1 MQITPFI
8 YVEKTRNYDAS
19 KWSHSNATTECL
31 QGKILEQIDRIR
43 IEHTQYISELAKY
56 SNDVAI
62 STDTNRS
69 DEESRNLY
77 NLTLNG
83 LKLLS
88 KWTNTVLE
96 LVKLY
101 NLDSSFNNILFV
113 LFFFLK
119 QKV

>member
-1 MQITPFI
+1 M
-8 YVEKTRNYDAS
+8 
-19 KWSHSNATTECL
+19 HSNATSECL

-62 STDTNRS
+62 SKDTKRS
-69 DEESRNLY
+69 DDECRNLY

-96 LVKLY
+96 LVIIE
-101 NLDSSFNNILFV
+101 FNVII
-113 LFFFLK
+113 
-119 QKV
+119 